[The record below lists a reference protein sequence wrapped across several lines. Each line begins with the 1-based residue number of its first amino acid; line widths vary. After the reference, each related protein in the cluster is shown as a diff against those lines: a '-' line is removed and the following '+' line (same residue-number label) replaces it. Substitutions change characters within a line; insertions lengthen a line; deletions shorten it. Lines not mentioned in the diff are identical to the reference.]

1 MFLFLGSM
9 DLSFNELSGGLPSE
23 LGNIS
28 LLRSLN
34 MNSNQLSGQVPSE
47 IAKLSRLSKNT
58 LVTMDKSQVLAS
70 KLTTLFLLFLIHRH
84 VADGTQ

>member
-1 MFLFLGSM
+1 
-9 DLSFNELSGGLPSE
+9 
-23 LGNIS
+23 
-28 LLRSLN
+28 

-58 LVTMDKSQVLAS
+58 LVTMDKSQVLAT